1 MLWWER
7 LHKSHDIKN
16 KKLEFK
22 FNPNQITPQKLTF
35 TQDFEKLT
43 ISPKKYSEEESKE
56 QLEMLNLSRQQI
68 T

>member
-1 MLWWER
+1 LN
-7 LHKSHDIKN
+7 KSHDIKN

-35 TQDFEKLT
+35 TEDFEKLT

-56 QLEMLNLSRQQI
+56 QL
-68 T
+68 